1 MDCKM
6 DKKYWTNFD
15 LLDAV
20 KTISAQKGLVY
31 TKAHFSVAEELL
43 FQIGDLSIHS
53 SQSEE
58 DKKLIKNFRCK
69 YIRVINHFKQWHN
82 NYSGPAAQQYGMQE
96 FCKLKQK
103 NNSYYCHE
111 RSKDTLFQTPTFSKW
126 IPCQRKL

>member
-58 DKKLIKNFRCK
+58 DKELIKKFRSK
-69 YIRVINHFKQWHN
+69 YIHVINQFKQWRN
-82 NYSGPAAQQYGMQE
+82 NYSGPAA
-96 FCKLKQK
+96 
-103 NNSYYCHE
+103 
-111 RSKDTLFQTPTFSKW
+111 
-126 IPCQRKL
+126 

>member
-20 KTISAQKGLVY
+20 KAISAQKGLVY

-58 DKKLIKNFRCK
+58 DKKLIKNFRSK
-69 YIRVINHFKQWHN
+69 YIRVINQFKQWRN
-82 NYSGPAAQQYGMQE
+82 NYSGPAAQQQMGI
-96 FCKLKQK
+96 FKQIQPR
-103 NNSYYCHE
+103 
-111 RSKDTLFQTPTFSKW
+111 RSRQT
-126 IPCQRKL
+126 IPPHVGN